1 MSFSWTFADF
11 LALATRH
18 IFPKGFSTKKNT
30 WKFSL
35 STPLSGYLSHLI
47 VIIIRLFMAGTRAA
61 ISRLLINNNCDVK
74 HFKMP

>member
-1 MSFSWTFADF
+1 MLNADF
-11 LALATRH
+11 LALATRNN
-18 IFPKGFSTKKNT
+18 FPRVFPPKTKMT

-35 STPLSGYLSHLI
+35 STALSGYLSHLI

-74 HFKMP
+74 HFKTP